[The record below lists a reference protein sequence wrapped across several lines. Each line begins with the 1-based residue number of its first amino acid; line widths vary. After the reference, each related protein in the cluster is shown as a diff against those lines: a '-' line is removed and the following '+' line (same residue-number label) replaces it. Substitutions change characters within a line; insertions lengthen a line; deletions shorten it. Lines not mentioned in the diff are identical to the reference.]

1 MIKTC
6 VNLNQMSRDYNIG
19 LEINRKHI
27 DMTELAEKKSP
38 MQLFT
43 FITVKNRGASSDG
56 LESLKKVCG
65 EYDELLPEPLV
76 EAAFENNYLTG
87 ACYMEFLQYLESREK
102 YDMITQF
109 ILGRNRFELTETE
122 GGDPKEQSPRPAG
135 RFARLR
141 NNKEISAHRLAI
153 YRALRAGGLK
163 EEAGLLRMAG
173 ILSLTGGLW
182 RRCAV
187 QEG

>member
-1 MIKTC
+1 MEEAGADLRAFLMGVGWHAWSWCIWGKFNQREPGWFEFPELLAGCSVDISALLQWYSSEAGFDEETVIKTC

-76 EAAFENNYLTG
+76 EAAFENNYLCILYT
-87 ACYMEFLQYLESREK
+87 SR
-102 YDMITQF
+102 
-109 ILGRNRFELTETE
+109 
-122 GGDPKEQSPRPAG
+122 
-135 RFARLR
+135 
-141 NNKEISAHRLAI
+141 
-153 YRALRAGGLK
+153 
-163 EEAGLLRMAG
+163 
-173 ILSLTGGLW
+173 
-182 RRCAV
+182 CV
-187 QEG
+187 

>member
-1 MIKTC
+1 MDISALLQWYISEAGFDEETVIKTC

-122 GGDPKEQSPRPAG
+122 GGDPKEQESEARRPICKI
-135 RFARLR
+135 
-141 NNKEISAHRLAI
+141 KE
-153 YRALRAGGLK
+153 
-163 EEAGLLRMAG
+163 
-173 ILSLTGGLW
+173 
-182 RRCAV
+182 
-187 QEG
+187 